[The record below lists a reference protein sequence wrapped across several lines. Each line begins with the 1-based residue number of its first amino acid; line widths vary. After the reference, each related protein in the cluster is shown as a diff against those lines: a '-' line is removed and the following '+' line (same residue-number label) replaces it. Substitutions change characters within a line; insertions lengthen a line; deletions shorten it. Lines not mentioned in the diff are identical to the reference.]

1 MENIWT
7 EQLALIENKRIGKWQ
22 KVEFIMANI
31 SWLWI
36 VLVNVERIY
45 WRAYEKEETNEHL
58 NRRSSNSLIEI
69 WLKNNLHNL
78 KLQNKNNFN
87 FKEFVAKQ

>member
-1 MENIWT
+1 MKKRFLLIEKSGWASWTMENIWT
-7 EQLALIENKRIGKWQ
+7 EQLALVENKRIGKCQ

-58 NRRSSNSLIEI
+58 NRRSSNSLI
-69 WLKNNLHNL
+69 
-78 KLQNKNNFN
+78 
-87 FKEFVAKQ
+87 